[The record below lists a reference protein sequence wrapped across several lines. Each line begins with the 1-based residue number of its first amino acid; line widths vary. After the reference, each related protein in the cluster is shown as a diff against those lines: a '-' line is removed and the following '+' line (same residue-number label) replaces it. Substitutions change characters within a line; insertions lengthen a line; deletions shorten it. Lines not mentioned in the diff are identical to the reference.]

1 MTIVLFA
8 QKALAWIK
16 KYWQYL
22 VMALSAVLSVVIFR
36 KRDDS
41 YADDLKKI
49 NDAHQ
54 KELHDIELAR
64 EEEHRKNVENEKR
77 LSEALAHVQRQ
88 YDDAKKNLDDKKRK
102 EIEDIVRKYANDP
115 DELAKQLSAA
125 TGFSVVLPTE

>member
-22 VMALSAVLSVVIFR
+22 VMALGAVLSVVIFR

-49 NDAHQ
+49 NDAHK